1 MDQWI
6 DWARGPV
13 FLFCLAFC
21 ILGLARLLLLFGW
34 STVRTWLSAGD
45 PDLPIRR
52 VLKLTL
58 RFLFPFK
65 SLSQRPLFSLT
76 SILFHISLLPVPLFL
91 AGHVV
96 LWQRGLGVSWP
107 ALPAVWSD
115 RLTLLAIATGL
126 LLVTLRLTGPST
138 RAISRAGDYLV
149 PLVVLLPFVSGYLV
163 SHPGI
168 NPFPYQ
174 LAFLIHILS
183 GDLLLLLIPLTKLS
197 HVALFPQARL
207 VSELGWHWPP
217 GAGQRV
223 AVALGKEETPV

>member
-21 ILGLARLLLLFGW
+21 LLGLARLLLMFGW
-34 STVRTWLSAGD
+34 STVRTWMRAGD

-52 VLKLTL
+52 VFRLTL
-58 RFLFPFK
+58 RFLFPVR
-65 SLSQRPLFSLT
+65 SLSQRPLFSAT
-76 SILFHISLLPVPLFL
+76 SIAFHVTSLPVPLFL
-91 AGHVV
+91 AGHLV

-115 RLTLLAIATGL
+115 WLTLLAIAAGL
-126 LLVTLRLTGPST
+126 LLVTLRLTGPPT
-138 RAISRAGDYLV
+138 RAISRPGDYLL
-149 PLVVLLPFVSGYLV
+149 PLAVLLPFVSGYLV
-163 SHPGI
+163 SHPEI
-168 NPFPYQ
+168 NPLPYQ
-174 LAFLIHILS
+174 TAFLIHILS
-183 GDLLLLLIPLTKLS
+183 GDLLLVLIPLTKLS

-207 VSELGWHWPP
+207 VSELGWHWPA

-223 AVALGKEETPV
+223 ATALGKEETPV